1 MVIIFQ
7 YMLMTVVTILTPT
20 ISYDRPFAKLLVYH
34 SLANVHVGIG
44 PGGVVVLHTGRT
56 LYNIYIIYVMCFGCL
71 AQSLCLES
79 KF

>member
-1 MVIIFQ
+1 M
-7 YMLMTVVTILTPT
+7 
-20 ISYDRPFAKLLVYH
+20 VYH

-44 PGGVVVLHTGRT
+44 PGGVVVLQKGRT

-79 KF
+79 KFWLIFIILCFCYNLSFDDFV